1 MKPSRLLLT
10 TLREILDGRLAKKKH
25 LPTRL
30 TKEEREFCERSLDL
44 INAVGDL
51 PKLNKWLEAYES
63 INPYEG

>member
-1 MKPSRLLLT
+1 MEPSRLILT
-10 TLREILDGRLAKKKH
+10 TLREILDGRLTKKKQ

-30 TKEEREFCERSLDL
+30 TNEEREFCERSLEL
-44 INAVGDL
+44 INTVGDL